1 MKGSDHIKRDSY
13 SKEQALAE
21 FSSLL
26 EAAKEPMLLI
36 EGETIVQV
44 NKAGLVLLEVN
55 PTDIKDTE
63 IWTWLPKYQR
73 EGQATR
79 RSIQRRFERS
89 AQGQPQQMS
98 WQWSTNTG
106 KLLTTEVKVQAMP
119 WKNADYLML
128 TVFEKAQAPTARDYD
143 LGALTSSANLPENA
157 PVLLKMTDPNNRF
170 YHFSKQWLGFTGR
183 KQKEELDDGW
193 LENLH
198 PEDKPIIKTRLEE
211 AFSGRKKYEHT
222 YRLKRHDGQYRYVV
236 DTGIPCYD
244 VEGNFTGFTAAAIYI
259 TDGKR
264 EDEQRNLDA
273 ALVESE
279 KKLQQSLENVNFLA
293 ISTDNE
299 GNITFCNQALLQASG
314 FEYNDLLHKNIF
326 DVLMPEGGK
335 KIVRQRFKDFIRQ
348 GQLSGGFEAFMKTNQ
363 GGLLRVKFSTIIL
376 NNAQEQVSGM
386 TIIGENITEKKKV
399 REALNRTTTQ
409 LKQLFDNANDLIMAF
424 NPDRSL
430 TLVNQA
436 WQEKLEYTEAENRK
450 LRLDQIV
457 EPSYKDMFLRYI
469 ERISKGERIE
479 KIETV
484 FLSKTGKQIHL
495 SGSVNCSFEDGM
507 PSEFRGIFHD
517 ITDRIRAE
525 KAQNLYYKIANLT
538 VQSDDLQNLFH
549 NIHMELRKI
558 IPVDNF
564 YISLMEDETIRFP
577 YFVDVN
583 YGDTYIQQERRLGK
597 GLTEYAMYQSKPTFM
612 VEDDIVKLAVQ
623 EKIVL
628 HGPLAKVWLGV
639 PMRLDN
645 RVTGLICVQDYND
658 PNTYSLKDLELL
670 DFISGQIAL
679 AIERKRNEEKIMT
692 QTARLNAIFESSSHL
707 IWSVNRKGEHTSYNT
722 NYSDFLDNQYR
733 IEPISPTQAHDGLE
747 IVNQQYEE
755 FWGEKFDKV
764 FSGESLNFEMGL
776 SSGNGEEHFKEFYLN
791 PIFQNG
797 KITEVSGIGHDIT
810 EEKLYQLRL
819 KEREE
824 TFRNIFESIQDI
836 YFQCDPNGTI
846 TMLSPSILELTGY
859 DPDETLNKNITD
871 YYLYN
876 KKTKDLIRQLIR
888 KRRVRNFEATIIRK
902 DGQLMQCI
910 CNVRLILNRQHG
922 TISIEGVARDITQ
935 LKKVNEDLVKAKEV
949 AEKSLKVKEQFLA
962 NMSHEIRT
970 PMNGIIGMI
979 DLLDNTTLDQEQQ
992 RFVGTIKKSSETLLN
1007 ILNDILDLSKIEAGK
1022 MKLKKTGC
1030 RLSKTIEKLHALF
1043 EQNAVNKDITLKY
1056 HLMGDL
1062 PEFVNIDETRF
1073 LQVCSNLLSNA
1084 IKFTES
1090 SGTVDISLQV
1100 KEKRSENKYLI
1111 EAKVKDSGIGISQ
1124 EDMKKLFGT
1133 FNQLDTS
1140 STKSYGGTGL
1150 GLAISKQLCRLMG
1163 GDIGVWSAPGLGST
1177 FWFTAI
1183 MEEVDEE
1190 VVLDKERAERALNL
1204 EGYRFPDDAQPKIL
1218 LTDDNA
1224 INRMVA
1230 GEILNKANC
1239 DTHFASSGK
1248 EAIEKIQQD
1257 TFDLLFMDIQM
1268 PEMDG
1273 VETTRNLRSLDN
1285 ITLPPIVAMTAY
1297 SMKEDRERFLEAG
1310 MDDYLPKPIKANM
1323 LIRKVIEYARPEDL
1337 NITPEEIDAKIAAL
1351 KAEEPTPEPVIAE
1364 PPSVRKEAD
1373 SEPIV
1378 DAEVIGQLGKY
1389 GGNEL
1394 IKMTLDEFA
1403 LEAEEFL
1410 GDMEQALTTQDYQD
1424 ILGKLHTLKGNAGTL
1439 GVQRVATAAKETE
1452 AKLKASPQ
1460 AGYPELSRDLKWLRE
1475 KHHEFKN
1482 NYLSFLNL

>member
-1 MKGSDHIKRDSY
+1 M
-13 SKEQALAE
+13 
-21 FSSLL
+21 

-36 EGETIVQV
+36 EGEAVVQA
-44 NKAGLVLLEVN
+44 NKAGLVLLEA
-55 PTDIKDTE
+55 TQESLRDTR
-63 IWTWLPKYQR
+63 IWDWLPKYQR

-79 RSIQRRFERS
+79 RSIQRRFERA
-89 AQGQPQQMS
+89 AQGQPQQMA
-98 WQWSTNTG
+98 WQWSTLSE
-106 KLLTTEVKVQAMP
+106 KLIQTEVKVQAMP

-128 TVFEKAQAPTARDYD
+128 TVFQRPP
-143 LGALTSSANLPENA
+143 SSSSRELDPGFIPSAANLPENA
-157 PVLLKMTDPNNRF
+157 PVLLKMTDANNRF
-170 YHFSKQWLGFTGR
+170 YHFSKQWLAFTGR
-183 KQKEELDDGW
+183 TQSDELDQGW
-193 LENLH
+193 LDNLH
-198 PEDKPIIKTRLEE
+198 PEDKTTIQAKLEE
-211 AFSGRKKYEHT
+211 AFAQRRKYEHT
-222 YRLKRHDGQYRYVV
+222 YRLRRHDGQFRYVV

-244 VEGNFTGFTAAAIYI
+244 LEGNFTGFTAAAIDI
-259 TDGKR
+259 TDGKK
-264 EDEQRNLDA
+264 EDQQKNLDA
-273 ALVESE
+273 ALMESE

-293 ISTDNE
+293 ISTDQD
-299 GNITFCNQALLQASG
+299 GVITFCNQALLSACG
-314 FEYNDLLHKNIF
+314 YEYNELLHKNLF
-326 DVLMPEGGK
+326 DVLLPEGGK
-335 KIVRQRFKDFIRQ
+335 KIARQRFKDFIRA
-348 GQLSGGFEAFMKTNQ
+348 GQVSGGFEGFMKTTH

-376 NNAQEQVSGM
+376 NNAQEQVTGI

-399 REALNRTTTQ
+399 REALNRTSAQ
-409 LKQLFDNANDLIMAF
+409 LKQLFDNANDLIMVF
-424 NPDRSL
+424 SPDRSL
-430 TLVNQA
+430 LLVNQA
-436 WQEKLEYTEAENRK
+436 WQEKLEYSEAECQQM
-450 LRLDQIV
+450 RLDQIV
-457 EPSYKDMFLRYI
+457 EPSHKDLFLRYI

-495 SGSVNCSFEDGM
+495 SGSVNCSFDDGK

-538 VQSDDLQNLFH
+538 VQSDDLENLFH
-549 NIHMELRKI
+549 NIHMELNKI
-558 IPVDNF
+558 IPVNNF
-564 YISLMEDETIRFP
+564 YISMMEDELIRFP

-583 YGDTYIQQERRLGK
+583 YGDTSSQMERRLGK
-597 GLTEYAMYQSKPTFM
+597 GLTEYAMYQSKPTFLM
-612 VEDDIVKLAVQ
+612 EDDIVKLAVQ

-645 RVTGLICVQDYND
+645 RITGLICVQDYSD

-679 AIERKRNEEKIMT
+679 AIERKRNEEQILT

-707 IWSVNRKGEHTSYNT
+707 IWSVNRQGEHTSYNQ
-722 NYSDFLDNQYR
+722 NYADFLREQYR
-733 IEPISPTQAHDGLE
+733 TTPTPPGQGSHRQRME
-747 IVNQQYEE
+747 IVNHQYQE
-755 FWGEKFDKV
+755 FWGERFQQV
-764 FSGESLNFEMGL
+764 FNGASLNFEMSLTAPDGREL
-776 SSGNGEEHFKEFYLN
+776 WKEIYLN
-791 PIFQNG
+791 PIYQG
-797 KITEVSGIGHDIT
+797 ETITEVSGIGHDIT
-810 EEKLYQLRL
+810 DEKMSQLRL
-819 KEREE
+819 KENEE

-846 TMLSPSILELTGY
+846 TMLSPSIQELTGY

-902 DGQLMQCI
+902 DGELMQCI

-979 DLLDNTTLDQEQQ
+979 DLLDNTLLNGEQK

-1022 MKLKKTGC
+1022 MKLKKTPC
-1030 RLSKTIEKLHALF
+1030 RLSKTVEKLHALF
-1043 EQNAVNKDITLKY
+1043 EQNAVNKNIPLNY
-1056 HLMGDL
+1056 HLVNDL

-1084 IKFTES
+1084 IKFTDS
-1090 SGTVDISLQV
+1090 GGTVDISLQTR
-1100 KEKRSENKYLI
+1100 EKRDNNQYLVEI
-1111 EAKVKDSGIGISQ
+1111 KVKDSGIGISKK
-1124 EDMKKLFGT
+1124 DMDKLFGS
-1133 FNQLDTS
+1133 FNQLDTTTS
-1140 STKSYGGTGL
+1140 KSYGGTGL
-1150 GLAISKQLCRLMG
+1150 GLSISRQLCKLMG

-1183 MEEVDEE
+1183 MEEVSEE
-1190 VVLDKERAERALNL
+1190 IVLSKERAERALNL
-1204 EGYRFPDDAQPKIL
+1204 ENYRFSEDERPFIL
-1218 LTDDNA
+1218 LTDDNQ

-1230 GEILNKANC
+1230 GEILKKANC
-1239 DTHFASSGK
+1239 ITEFASSGQ
-1248 EAIEKIQQD
+1248 EAIDKISEN
-1257 TFDLLFMDIQM
+1257 TYDLIFMDIQM

-1273 VETTRNLRSLDN
+1273 VETTRKLRSMEIPLA
-1285 ITLPPIVAMTAY
+1285 PIVAMTAY

-1310 MDDYLPKPIKANM
+1310 MDDYLAKPIKANA
-1323 LIRKVIEYARPEDL
+1323 LIRKVIEYAKPEDL
-1337 NITPEEIDAKIAAL
+1337 ERAHQAAEQATL
-1351 KAEEPTPEPVIAE
+1351 EGVAE
-1364 PPSVRKEAD
+1364 PEIQEQAPKGESLED
-1373 SEPIV
+1373 EMPIV
-1378 DAEVIGQLGKY
+1378 NMEVIGQLGKY
-1389 GGNEL
+1389 GGNDL
-1394 IKMTLDEFA
+1394 IIMTLDEFA
-1403 LEAEEFL
+1403 QESSEFL
-1410 GDMEQALTTQDYQD
+1410 DDIEAAVKTNDYKD

-1439 GVQRVATAAKETE
+1439 GVDRVAEAARTTE
-1452 AKLKASPQ
+1452 AKLKPVPE
-1460 AGYPELSRDLKWLRE
+1460 AGYPELPQDVKWLRE
-1475 KHHEFKN
+1475 KHEEFKN